1 MSGQQ
6 AGLCLSC
13 GTPFCP
19 KPTDEVSHERLGNM
33 SLAYIQRQVRI
44 NRDAMTKIEHPAFY
58 AVQEG
63 AHVIHETHHRMAI
76 LIMAGDRKDT
86 DMYNDDMSK
95 NDGAFP
101 FILAP
106 KSKRKA
112 IPLAAHWLK
121 PSKESRIR
129 MKRLLELC
137 TNAKPTRREVDMN
150 KNYSIVVG
158 CCKSCNSTMT
168 MEYWFRY
175 HLFADYTGPES
186 NPDRIMTEDNIMEI
200 YEVDTN
206 KHENIEDYMH
216 WNSERKKYGE
226 FPSQETPRNKEM
238 MAPAV
243 AYYLNLCLPF
253 GQRHYI
259 HKDGYILNKHLY
271 LEMCW
276 VALEITC
283 LMCEYWRGSG
293 DKENKQG
300 SSKKRNQS
308 HKSPLGAIEL
318 YYGYFCWCVF
328 FLIICDFK

>member
-19 KPTDEVSHERLGNM
+19 KPTDEVNHERLGNM

-76 LIMAGDRKDT
+76 LIMAGDREDKGLEDDDISKD
-86 DMYNDDMSK
+86 
-95 NDGAFP
+95 DGAFP

-106 KSKRKA
+106 KSKRKPV
-112 IPLAAHWLK
+112 PLAAHWLK
-121 PSKESRIR
+121 PEKEERLK
-129 MKRLLELC
+129 MKRLLKLC
-137 TNAKPTRREVDMN
+137 TSIMPTGRGVDMN

-186 NPDRIMTEDNIMEI
+186 NPDKIIQDSEI
-200 YEVDTN
+200 WLFEVDTHG
-206 KHENIEDYMH
+206 HENIEDYMH
-216 WNSERKKYGE
+216 WKSTDARYGY
-226 FPSQETPRNKEM
+226 FPNQDTLRNKEM
-238 MAPAV
+238 MAPAI

-253 GQRHYI
+253 EPRHDI
-259 HKDGYILNKHLY
+259 HKIEKKLNKHLY

-328 FLIICDFK
+328 FFQ